1 MALMKLQ
8 SSSKME
14 ELLLWGK
21 ITGRK
26 EIYLPFH
33 DIGLYADYYIAV
45 GYTYSG
51 MYEFPVKKFFWALS
65 KELEF
70 QELPDLNDQH
80 KAAINNTTAYFE
92 GNPKKKLVSL
102 KKEGEGKS
110 SKIA

>member
-1 MALMKLQ
+1 M
-8 SSSKME
+8 
-14 ELLLWGK
+14 
-21 ITGRK
+21 
-26 EIYLPFH
+26 
-33 DIGLYADYYIAV
+33 

-102 KKEGEGKS
+102 KKEGEGKP